1 MKKWFVWA
9 VLLSAG
15 CQQGGGVDSDK
26 LGQPPAW
33 EDAAD
38 SDKLGQ
44 SPAWEDAAVRTVR
57 LFDGDS
63 VVHKEWEFAVIDGYW
78 YARFE
83 VPSSVGPQLSVIPL
97 YNEFEVTVTCPDFAT
112 CAETHEFI
120 TSAGGYILNSLR
132 GYSVVHWGEARMP
145 AAGDKPYLDVL
156 DAYLSRPDLFRTVTP
171 ERKVEP
177 PNLSPRY
184 TGYSFYVT
192 LREGYGV
199 SDLKK
204 LDDES
209 GLPLSSATYDMNA
222 AYGGDILIE
231 FTCCYDMLDDAEIVA
246 AALESLFPVLHAR
259 PVAQYVISRRARR

>member
-15 CQQGGGVDSDK
+15 CQHGGGVDSDK
-26 LGQPPAW
+26 L
-33 EDAAD
+33 DR
-38 SDKLGQ
+38 

-63 VVHKEWEFAVIDGYW
+63 VVHREWEFAVIDDYW

-97 YNEFEVTVTCPDFAT
+97 YNMFELTVTCPDFAA

-132 GYSVVHWGEARMP
+132 GYSVAHWGEARMP

-171 ERKVEP
+171 ERTVEP
-177 PNLSPRY
+177 PDSFPRY

-192 LREGYGV
+192 LREGYAV

-209 GLPLSSATYDMNA
+209 RLPLSSATYDAHA
-222 AYGGDILIE
+222 AYGGDIVIN
-231 FTCCYDMLDDAEIVA
+231 FTCCYNMLDDAEKVA
-246 AALESLFPVLHAR
+246 ATLESLPPVLHAR
-259 PVAQYVISRRARR
+259 PVTLAVMSRRARS